1 MPLLQ
6 RAYGRFGLEVRNGRS
21 QTQCY
26 GLEQEGCCRLL
37 FPRVAGQQMEVVT
50 VNISGGIA
58 AGDRI
63 EGDLRCN
70 PHTNLLVTSQ
80 AAERIYR
87 ARSNDPS
94 ARINV
99 SCHIAEDA
107 CLEWLPHGTIFFDGS
122 RLQRKMTVEMA
133 DNARFLFLESRF
145 FGRVASGECVEQLHV
160 RDGLSVRRDGRR
172 ILEDTLKLESDSV
185 NVLLKDPAVA
195 AGYRAVTTLV
205 LVASDVSSRLE
216 PLRNVLAAEECKG
229 FAASAWNGMLIVR
242 GIAQDNWQLEVIL
255 QRILPILRN
264 GQSMPTTWRS

>member
-1 MPLLQ
+1 MPILQ
-6 RAYGRFGLEVRNGRS
+6 RAYGRFGLEVRNDRS
-21 QTQCY
+21 QTRCH

-63 EGDLRCN
+63 EGDLKCM

-87 ARSNDPS
+87 ARANDKP
-94 ARINV
+94 AQINV
-99 SCHIAEDA
+99 SCYIAEGA
-107 CLEWLPHGTIFFDGS
+107 CLECLPHGTIFFDGS

-145 FGRVASGECVEQLHV
+145 FGRVASAEHVEHLSIA
-160 RDGLSVRRDGRR
+160 DGLSIRRAGRR
-172 ILEDTLKLESDSV
+172 ILEDTLKLESGSV
-185 NVLLKDPAVA
+185 DFLLQNPAVA
-195 AGYRAVTTLV
+195 AGHRAVTTLV
-205 LVASDVSSRLE
+205 LVASDAARLLE
-216 PLRNVLAAEECKG
+216 PLRHMLAAEECKG

-242 GIAQDNWQLEVIL
+242 GIAQDNWQLELML
-255 QRILPILRN
+255 QRILPILRD
-264 GQSMPTTWRS
+264 GQPMPTTWRS

>member
-1 MPLLQ
+1 M
-6 RAYGRFGLEVRNGRS
+6 RDF
-21 QTQCY
+21 C
-26 GLEQEGCCRLL
+26 
-37 FPRVAGQQMEVVT
+37 
-50 VNISGGIA
+50 
-58 AGDRI
+58 
-63 EGDLRCN
+63 
-70 PHTNLLVTSQ
+70 
-80 AAERIYR
+80 
-87 ARSNDPS
+87 
-94 ARINV
+94 
-99 SCHIAEDA
+99 
-107 CLEWLPHGTIFFDGS
+107 
-122 RLQRKMTVEMA
+122 
-133 DNARFLFLESRF
+133 FLKAV

-195 AGYRAVTTLV
+195 AGYRVVTTLV

-242 GIAQDNWQLEVIL
+242 GIAQDNWQLELIL